1 MATSVAPAQS
11 APLEHDWT
19 RNQSIRW
26 YRSPLPMAELRALS
40 QRRTLRPLL
49 HCVGFL
55 ALLTATGT
63 VVVLTHRHLSWPW
76 LIPALFLHGTLFRTL
91 QHSRHELSHRTVFRS
106 KLLNE
111 LFLRLFSFLHWSSP
125 DYFRASHV
133 RHHQYTVHDELDRE
147 VRLPRPLQPL
157 QWLFRF
163 VVAVPSMVAEIKTLL
178 RWSCGR
184 LAGDGPEAAARG
196 DGAVA
201 WEEHCFADRPV
212 GQGDAAKRAA
222 LFGWA
227 RVVLLGH
234 LALAVLF
241 IALDGWILL
250 LLVTFAR
257 WLAPWLS
264 FLLVETQ
271 HSGLPSNTPDHRI
284 CCRTI
289 LLGPVPRFLYWH
301 MNYHIE
307 HHMFPSVPFYNLSKL
322 RAAIA
327 GDLPPATRG
336 LFRAWVQMLPTL
348 WRQRQDTSCVTV
360 PELPASTA

>member
-1 MATSVAPAQS
+1 MATSAAPATPAPS
-11 APLEHDWT
+11 APPLEHDWAA
-19 RNQSIRW
+19 NQRIRW
-26 YRSPLPMAELRALS
+26 YRSPIPMSELRALS

-49 HCVGFL
+49 HALGFI
-55 ALLTATGT
+55 ALLTASGSL
-63 VVVLTHRHLSWPW
+63 VVLAERHLSWPW
-76 LIPALFLHGTLFRTL
+76 LIAALFLHGSLFRTL

-106 KLLNE
+106 RLLNE
-111 LFLRLFSFLHWSSP
+111 LFLRVFSFLHWSSP

-163 VVAVPSMVAEIKTLL
+163 VAAVPSMAAELRTLL
-178 RWSCGR
+178 RWSLGR
-184 LAGDGPEAAARG
+184 LDRSGSG
-196 DGAVA
+196 VT
-201 WEEHCFADRPV
+201 WEQHCFADRPV

-227 RVVLLGH
+227 RVMLLGH
-234 LALAVLF
+234 LALAALF
-241 IALDGWILL
+241 IAADAWIMLL
-250 LLVTFAR
+250 VVTFAR

-271 HSGLPSNTPDHRI
+271 HAGLAANTPDHRL

-289 LLGPVPRFLYWH
+289 LLGPCTRFLYWH
-301 MNYHIE
+301 MNYHVE
-307 HHMFPSVPFYNLSKL
+307 HHMFPSVPFYNLHKL

-327 GDLPPATRG
+327 ADLPPAPRG
-336 LFRAWVQMLPTL
+336 LLRAWAQMLPVL
-348 WRQRQDTSCVTV
+348 WRQRRDSGCLIV
-360 PELPASTA
+360 PPLPPRSPSAA